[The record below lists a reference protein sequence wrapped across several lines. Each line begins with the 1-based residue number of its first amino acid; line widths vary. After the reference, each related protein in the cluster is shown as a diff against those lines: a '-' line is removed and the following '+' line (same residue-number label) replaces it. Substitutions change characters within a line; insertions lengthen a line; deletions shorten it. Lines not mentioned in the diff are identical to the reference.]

1 MEAALLFWG
10 GEVLQQSPVKKKAEL
25 GRQTGLPWLNAPTKP
40 PGYSL
45 TVFFLR
51 TKSDIIYFYSAVSDI
66 ENVLVLPQKVKPFL
80 KCCKKKYFYCVQL

>member
-1 MEAALLFWG
+1 MEAALLFSG
-10 GEVLQQSPVKKKAEL
+10 GGLQQSAVKKKGEL

-45 TVFFLR
+45 TVFFLQ
-51 TKSDIIYFYSAVSDI
+51 TKSDIIYFYSSVSDI

-80 KCCKKKYFYCVQL
+80 KSCKKKYFYCVQL